1 MTCTLRALSA
11 NDTTAIEHVRQFFR
25 NYAAWLG
32 VDLCFQ
38 NFEAEMA
45 SLPGAYAQPDGRLFY
60 AERDGRPAGCVGIR
74 PFSAGLCELKR
85 LYVEPSQRSFGIGR
99 VLTMAAIKAAKEI
112 GYRKLLLDTLPAMR
126 VAVKLYRELGFK
138 ETPAYYQTPVEGT
151 MFLALDLENW
161 SEEEVA
167 NENLFHLFDFNR
179 AWSSR
184 MQEIDPEYFLKLS
197 HCRRRNTCGSAA
209 RIRGCRRTRSSACCR
224 ASFFVHRNVAN
235 VVVHTDL
242 NCLSVIQFAVDV
254 LKVRHVMVVG
264 HYGCGGVKA
273 ALNRD
278 RAGLVDIWLRHVRDV
293 HDKHLALVDALPP
306 ERQHDRL
313 CELNVLEQVANVCQT
328 FVVQDAWQR
337 GQPLT
342 VHGWIYGLQGRADAR
357 PRVHRAPP
365 RRPAAELCRGT
376 RALQRA
382 QTRRDMQDAC
392 HAPFTACS
400 PAALPILPPPRPC
413 RDCANGLPSGRW
425 RPPRPTSSCSPPP
438 WSGGR
443 PGSPAGSRSARPHRW
458 QWPVGASCSRRW
470 SSARWW

>member
-1 MTCTLRALSA
+1 M
-11 NDTTAIEHVRQFFR
+11 
-25 NYAAWLG
+25 
-32 VDLCFQ
+32 
-38 NFEAEMA
+38 
-45 SLPGAYAQPDGRLFY
+45 
-60 AERDGRPAGCVGIR
+60 
-74 PFSAGLCELKR
+74 KR
-85 LYVEPSQRSFGIGR
+85 LYVEPGQRGFEVGR
-99 VLTMAAIKAAKEI
+99 DLALAAIKAAKAI

-184 MQEIDPEYFLKLS
+184 MQQVDPEYFVKLS
-197 HCRRRNTCGSAA
+197 RLQTPAYLW
-209 RIRGCRRTRSSACCR
+209 IGCSDSRVPANEIVGLLPGEV
-224 ASFFVHRNVAN
+224 FVHRNVAN

-242 NCLSVIQFAVDV
+242 NCLSVIQFAIDV
-254 LKVRHVMVVG
+254 LKVRHIMVVG
-264 HYGCGGVKA
+264 HYGCGGVRA

-337 GQPLT
+337 GQPVT
-342 VHGWIYGLQGRADAR
+342 VHGWIYGLKDGLMRDLGFT
-357 PRVHRAPP
+357 VHHRDDLLPGY
-365 RRPAAELCRGT
+365 RM
-376 RALQRA
+376 ALE
-382 QTRRDMQDAC
+382 
-392 HAPFTACS
+392 
-400 PAALPILPPPRPC
+400 ALP
-413 RDCANGLPSGRW
+413 
-425 RPPRPTSSCSPPP
+425 T
-438 WSGGR
+438 
-443 PGSPAGSRSARPHRW
+443 
-458 QWPVGASCSRRW
+458 
-470 SSARWW
+470 